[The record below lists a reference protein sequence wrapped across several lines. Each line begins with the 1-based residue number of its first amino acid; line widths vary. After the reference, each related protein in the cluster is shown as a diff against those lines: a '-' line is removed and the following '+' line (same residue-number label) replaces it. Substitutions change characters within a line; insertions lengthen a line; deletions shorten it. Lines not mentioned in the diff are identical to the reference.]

1 MKCNQTGNTVHH
13 LLGHEIK
20 TKVDWQLRLL
30 ETKKS
35 GLSHLV
41 KLAKKKLSHGTAT
54 YVALGGGKLA
64 RCRVR

>member
-35 GLSHLV
+35 GLSHMV
-41 KLAKKKLSHGTAT
+41 KLAKKKIVTRNCNLCSIGW
-54 YVALGGGKLA
+54 G
-64 RCRVR
+64 